1 MTQQEIRKIL
11 DLGVLLSTQRDKN
24 KLLARILD
32 CMMELAHCDAGTLYL
47 LKNNT
52 LQFRI
57 LRNDTLGLRR
67 GEDGQPADLPP
78 VPLSRENLC
87 ARSVLEGRTIR
98 IDDVAGCSDPALTGP
113 ARYDALTGYRTR
125 SMLVV
130 PMKGSGGEPLGALQL
145 INALGEDGQVQPF
158 SEDMTLVLES
168 AASQAALT
176 IQNSRYVG
184 QIRELFH
191 SFVRAMSSAID
202 ARSPYNGN
210 HTKHMAACGERFIE
224 FVNQQAASRGEPI
237 PFDPQRAEE
246 FLTSVWL
253 HDIGKLVIPLEIM
266 DKPARLLPG
275 QRSEFL
281 HRMERIRLLGQI
293 DALSGGN
300 TDPEQLAE
308 ETRSAEELVKQ
319 CDTVGYLTDGCLA
332 KLEQLAQ
339 KQYTGTDGKPHPWLE
354 KEELEMLSIRKGTL
368 SEEERQQI
376 QNHVRMTDHLL
387 SQIALPAELSH
398 VQAWAGAHHEFLDGS
413 GYPQHLKGEQIPLEV
428 RLLTILDIFDAL
440 TAADRPYKPGVPVE
454 MALDILQHMA
464 QTEGKLDAQL
474 VKLFAES
481 RCWSGEK
488 A

>member
-1 MTQQEIRKIL
+1 
-11 DLGVLLSTQRDKN
+11 
-24 KLLARILD
+24 
-32 CMMELAHCDAGTLYL
+32 
-47 LKNNT
+47 
-52 LQFRI
+52 
-57 LRNDTLGLRR
+57 
-67 GEDGQPADLPP
+67 
-78 VPLSRENLC
+78 
-87 ARSVLEGRTIR
+87 
-98 IDDVAGCSDPALTGP
+98 
-113 ARYDALTGYRTR
+113 
-125 SMLVV
+125 
-130 PMKGSGGEPLGALQL
+130 
-145 INALGEDGQVQPF
+145 
-158 SEDMTLVLES
+158 
-168 AASQAALT
+168 
-176 IQNSRYVG
+176 
-184 QIRELFH
+184 
-191 SFVRAMSSAID
+191 
-202 ARSPYNGN
+202 
-210 HTKHMAACGERFIE
+210 
-224 FVNQQAASRGEPI
+224 
-237 PFDPQRAEE
+237 
-246 FLTSVWL
+246 
-253 HDIGKLVIPLEIM
+253 M

-293 DALSGGN
+293 DALSGGS
-300 TDPEQLAE
+300 TDPEQLVE

-319 CDTVGYLTDGCLA
+319 CDTIGYLTDGCLA

-339 KQYTGTDGKPHPWLE
+339 KQYTGTDGKLHPWLE

-413 GYPQHLKGEQIPLEV
+413 GYPQHLKGEQLPLEV

-440 TAADRPYKPGVPVE
+440 TAADRPYKPGMPVE